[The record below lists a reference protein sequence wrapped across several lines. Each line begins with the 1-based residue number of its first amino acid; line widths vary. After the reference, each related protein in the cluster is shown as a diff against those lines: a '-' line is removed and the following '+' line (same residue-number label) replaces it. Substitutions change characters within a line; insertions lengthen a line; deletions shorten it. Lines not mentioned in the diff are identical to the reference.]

1 MMKQNRIA
9 LGGLL
14 TALGVGILLISSVLP
29 VMKVGMAAAA
39 GVVTAIAVVRLGIG
53 TAALTWIATSALAL
67 LIVPSK
73 TAALLF
79 AAFFGPYALV
89 KNLVERHLH
98 GWKQWLPKLAFC
110 TVLSALLLRASAQI
124 LNLVPDVLAGV
135 LPLAVLLIDI
145 IFVVYD
151 VVFSKL
157 ISYFIV
163 RIS

>member
-1 MMKQNRIA
+1 MKQNRIA

-14 TALGVGILLISSVLP
+14 TALGVVILLISSVLP
-29 VMKVGMAAAA
+29 VMKVGMAAVA
-39 GVVTAIAVVRLGIG
+39 GMVTAIAVARLGIG
-53 TAALTWIATSALAL
+53 AAALTWIATSVLAL

-73 TAALLF
+73 AAALLF
-79 AAFFGPYALV
+79 AAFFGPYALM
-89 KNLVERHLH
+89 KNLVERHMH
-98 GWKQWLPKLAFC
+98 SWTQWIPKLAFC
-110 TVLSALLLRASAQI
+110 TVLSALLLRFSAQI
-124 LNLVPDVLAGV
+124 LNLIPDVLGGV